1 MDWKL
6 AAAEWKH
13 FRSEVRSNWREITE
27 SELAAIAGG
36 RVCLAIT
43 MEATHRLTS
52 EQVERQIR
60 SFEAR
65 NGCCAQISSR

>member
-13 FRSEVRSNWREITE
+13 FRSEVRSKWGEITE
-27 SELAAIAGG
+27 SELAAIAGD
-36 RVCLAIT
+36 RVCLVRTIA
-43 MEATHRLTS
+43 ATYRLTS

-65 NGCCAQISSR
+65 NGYSAQMSSR